1 MPKVHLTEK
10 QKDHDRLIDNLRLI
24 QGRRSNEDMATIL
37 GVSRSTYIRKVKQ
50 PESLTYQEIKRLCD
64 FTRVDIA
71 SFVSG
76 KLRVM

>member
-1 MPKVHLTEK
+1 MPKVYLTDKE
-10 QKDHDRLIDNLRLI
+10 KDHARLIDNLRLI